1 MKAKVKGIPVRYNG
15 KKYQPG
21 ETVEVAEK
29 YFDENLFEKVAEK
42 KQEKK

>member
-1 MKAKVKGIPVRYNG
+1 MKAKVKDIPVRYLG
-15 KKYQPG
+15 KKYLKG
-21 ETVEVAEK
+21 EIVEVAEK